1 MQIHNKDFFR
11 FKPRL
16 QAVLLNLIV
25 VGFSVLPVPLIA
37 AEIGKNSAL
46 HKPLN
51 AVNPKSI
58 PQLVLQDLDEQ
69 IVRVQDLAK
78 EGLLVVNFWATWC
91 PPCRAEM
98 GSLEKL
104 HQHLQE
110 ASGGKAQ
117 VIGINVGEDVD
128 TIFAFLGEVSPS
140 PNFLQLLDPESKA
153 VDAWGVKGLPTT
165 FVVNRQGEIVYRVIG
180 GREFQSPVILEQLEQ
195 LMR

>member
-1 MQIHNKDFFR
+1 MPIHNKNFFR

-16 QAVLLNLIV
+16 QAVFLSLIALTV
-25 VGFSVLPVPLIA
+25 SLSPVSLVA
-37 AEIGKNSAL
+37 AEIGENSAL

-51 AVNPKSI
+51 AVNPQPI

-69 IVRVQDLAK
+69 AVRLQDLAK

-104 HQHLQE
+104 HQHLQQ
-110 ASGGKAQ
+110 ASDGKAQ

-180 GREFQSPVILEQLEQ
+180 GREFQTPVILEQLEQ